1 MNSTKYPIQNYVLTN
16 PSETKQF
23 FDLDMTLKRM
33 AFEEIMADPEFHFE
47 NSYITNF
54 DLIHHECRGDT
65 LSFSR
70 KYYETISYK
79 KFNEEITDIAN
90 QQKFISSAIKSEKK
104 DVFIEKKL
112 IEEHFN
118 REKIDDNLK
127 KKEFFFRR

>member
-1 MNSTKYPIQNYVLTN
+1 MNSTKYPIQNYVPTN
-16 PSETKQF
+16 PSADKKF
-23 FDLDMTLKRM
+23 FDLDMTFKKM
-33 AFEEIMADPEFHFE
+33 IFEEIIADPEFHFE

-127 KKEFFFRR
+127 KMEFFFRR

>member
-1 MNSTKYPIQNYVLTN
+1 MNSTKYPIQNYVPTN
-16 PSETKQF
+16 PSADKKF
-23 FDLDMTLKRM
+23 FDLDMTFKKM
-33 AFEEIMADPEFHFE
+33 TFEEIIADPEFHFE

-118 REKIDDNLK
+118 REKIEDD
-127 KKEFFFRR
+127 

>member
-1 MNSTKYPIQNYVLTN
+1 M
-16 PSETKQF
+16 
-23 FDLDMTLKRM
+23 
-33 AFEEIMADPEFHFE
+33 
-47 NSYITNF
+47 
-54 DLIHHECRGDT
+54 IHHECRGDT